1 MKQLEKTIDIDGHT
15 LKLQFGTMAKAA
27 TSSVFAS
34 MGDTCVLVAV
44 TLGKENKNIDY
55 FPLQVEYVERL
66 YAGGIIKGSRWVKRE
81 GKPTDE
87 AILKGRII
95 DRSIRPLFP
104 KTYRR
109 EVQVVVTLMSLDEE
123 NAPDI
128 LALNAVSA
136 AVHIS
141 PAPWNGPVAATR
153 IGRNKP
159 SEGAES
165 FIINPTRKE
174 DDDSVL
180 DLFVTSNRDD
190 KVMMLETAS
199 MEVSNET
206 IIQGI
211 KLAKEQNKQII
222 EFMESIRK
230 EIGQTKEVVSEN
242 VVEENLKKLLTTTY
256 KGDLQKVIDYK
267 LEKEYDDG
275 SFVGTIVEKV
285 MLETGE
291 TYESRVVA
299 EAIDYLTK
307 KLICSNTIETKKRI
321 DGRGIDEIRALSAQ
335 VGILPRT
342 HGTGLF
348 TRGDTQVLSVAT
360 LGSANLEQLTEGPE
374 GQGVKSYMHHYNF
387 PPYSVGEAG
396 RIGFTSRREIGHGAL
411 AEKAIMP
418 VLPSQKEF
426 PYAIR
431 VVSEVLTSNGS
442 TSMASTCG
450 SSLALMDAGVPIK
463 RPVAGIA
470 MGMMSTSDDKYV
482 ILTDIMG
489 IEDFSGEMDF
499 KVTGTTEGVTAV
511 QLDVKNNGLTDV
523 MIEEIMTRAQNA
535 RLKIIE
541 VMNGAISTHRADVSQ
556 YAPTI
561 VEVQLKTEDIGTV
574 IGPGGKMI
582 RSIIAKTET
591 EINVDDEGKVTIA
604 GVDRAKVAEAADTI
618 RNLVREIQVGEE
630 FRGEVKRLMAFGAFV
645 EVVPGK
651 EGLVHVSKMSSGF
664 VKDPGDIVKLG
675 DIVKVK
681 VYEVDSQGRIN
692 LQLTELPDG
701 TPVEIQNTAP
711 PTEDRRSGGGGY
723 DRGDRNSRP
732 QRRDNRRR
740 F

>member
-1 MKQLEKTIDIDGHT
+1 
-15 LKLQFGTMAKAA
+15 
-27 TSSVFAS
+27 
-34 MGDTCVLVAV
+34 
-44 TLGKENKNIDY
+44 
-55 FPLQVEYVERL
+55 
-66 YAGGIIKGSRWVKRE
+66 
-81 GKPTDE
+81 
-87 AILKGRII
+87 
-95 DRSIRPLFP
+95 
-104 KTYRR
+104 
-109 EVQVVVTLMSLDEE
+109 
-123 NAPDI
+123 
-128 LALNAVSA
+128 
-136 AVHIS
+136 
-141 PAPWNGPVAATR
+141 
-153 IGRNKP
+153 
-159 SEGAES
+159 
-165 FIINPTRKE
+165 
-174 DDDSVL
+174 
-180 DLFVTSNRDD
+180 
-190 KVMMLETAS
+190 
-199 MEVSNET
+199 
-206 IIQGI
+206 
-211 KLAKEQNKQII
+211 
-222 EFMESIRK
+222 
-230 EIGQTKEVVSEN
+230 
-242 VVEENLKKLLTTTY
+242 
-256 KGDLQKVIDYK
+256 
-267 LEKEYDDG
+267 
-275 SFVGTIVEKV
+275 
-285 MLETGE
+285 
-291 TYESRVVA
+291 
-299 EAIDYLTK
+299 
-307 KLICSNTIETKKRI
+307 
-321 DGRGIDEIRALSAQ
+321 
-335 VGILPRT
+335 
-342 HGTGLF
+342 
-348 TRGDTQVLSVAT
+348 
-360 LGSANLEQLTEGPE
+360 
-374 GQGVKSYMHHYNF
+374 
-387 PPYSVGEAG
+387 
-396 RIGFTSRREIGHGAL
+396 
-411 AEKAIMP
+411 
-418 VLPSQKEF
+418 
-426 PYAIR
+426 
-431 VVSEVLTSNGS
+431 
-442 TSMASTCG
+442 MASTCG

-692 LQLTELPDG
+692 LQLTEMPDG

-732 QRRDNRRR
+732 GRENNRRR